1 LTKIITKQE
10 ITLKI
15 VSYLRNEDFTWIIS
29 KQQFKPFMMLFMTD
43 VDFSYKKENIQEFTR
58 SEIIKKI
65 TATLSKLSFQ

>member
-43 VDFSYKKENIQEFTR
+43 FDFSYKKENIQEFTR

-65 TATLSKLSFQ
+65 RATLSKLSFQ